1 MILFLRYQ
9 SNDIDVLHRIA
20 EDARCRLKYIEG
32 YRKVREF
39 SPLFHHEGGDDELI
53 DDELFA

>member
-1 MILFLRYQ
+1 MILFLRFQ
-9 SNDIDVLHRIA
+9 SNDIDVLHRIS
-20 EDARCRLKYIEG
+20 EHFHVRLKYIEG
-32 YRKVREF
+32 YTKVHEF

>member
-20 EDARCRLKYIEG
+20 ESAHVRLKNIQG
-32 YRKVREF
+32 YRKVHEF

-53 DDELFA
+53 DDEIFL